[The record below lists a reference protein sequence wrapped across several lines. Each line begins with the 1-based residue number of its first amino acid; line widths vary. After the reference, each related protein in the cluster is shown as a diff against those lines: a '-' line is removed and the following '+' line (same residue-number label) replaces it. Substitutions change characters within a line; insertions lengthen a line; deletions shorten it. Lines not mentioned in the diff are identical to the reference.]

1 MELLQPG
8 GNLDNI
14 VCLRK
19 RAIHKAY
26 YVAKVI
32 SNLSPTGDNVVL
44 PKLPSTSF
52 AVDAGGK
59 KTIQKLPAQIH

>member
-1 MELLQPG
+1 MELLQLG

-32 SNLSPTGDNVVL
+32 SNLSPTGDNVI
-44 PKLPSTSF
+44 P
-52 AVDAGGK
+52 
-59 KTIQKLPAQIH
+59 